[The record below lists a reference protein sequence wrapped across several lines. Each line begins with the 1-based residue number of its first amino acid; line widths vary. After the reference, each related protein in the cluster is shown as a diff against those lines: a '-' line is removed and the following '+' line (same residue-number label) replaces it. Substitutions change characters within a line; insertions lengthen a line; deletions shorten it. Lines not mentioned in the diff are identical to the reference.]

1 MTEGTTH
8 EGEHLAL
15 WGGRFSSGPSP
26 ELAALSKSTQFD
38 WRLADDDIAGS
49 RAHARALARAGLL
62 TSDELQRMEAA
73 LNELQY
79 RVDTGAFAPV
89 EDDED
94 EATALER
101 GLLEIAGDE
110 LGGKL
115 RAGRS
120 RNDQIAAL
128 IRMWLRRQSRVIAN
142 QLLDL
147 CMALIDQSLKAGRTV
162 MPGRTH
168 MQHAQPV
175 LLAHQ
180 LMAHVWPLLRDVDR
194 LRDWDRRID
203 ASPYGS
209 GALAGNTLGLEPV
222 AVARELGFTTVTE
235 NSIDGTASR
244 DLVAE
249 FSFVAA
255 MAGVDISRLSEEI
268 IIWNTQEF
276 AFVRLDDAYSTGSSI
291 MPQKKNPDIAELA
304 RGKAGRLIGDLTGLL
319 ATLKGLPT
327 AYARD
332 LQEDKEAVFDQ
343 VDTLEVLLPAF
354 TGMVATMTFDAARL
368 EAEAPTGFALA
379 TDIAEWL
386 VKQGVPFRHAH
397 ELSGA
402 CVKIAEGRGEELWDL
417 TDDDFIEVFREF
429 LPAEQAVGVR
439 EVLST
444 EGSVAARAGKG
455 GTAPTRVREQI
466 VSAKSAVEQLRTYF
480 HASSDGTA
488 YVSPEA
494 CVNLHDA
501 DQA

>member
-1 MTEGTTH
+1 MTESNN
-8 EGEHLAL
+8 EHLAL
-15 WGGRFSSGPSP
+15 WGGRFTSGPSAA
-26 ELAALSKSTQFD
+26 LAKLSKSTQFD

-49 RAHARALARAGLL
+49 RAHARALG
-62 TSDELQRMEAA
+62 RMEAA
-73 LNELQY
+73 LDELQ
-79 RVDTGAFAPV
+79 RNVDNGTFAPI

-101 GLLEIAGDE
+101 GLIDIAGDE

-120 RNDQIAAL
+120 RNDQIACL
-128 IRMWLRRQSRVIAN
+128 IRMWLRRHSRVIAT
-142 QLLDL
+142 QLIDL
-147 CMALIDQSLKAGRTV
+147 INALIEQSVKAGKAV

-180 LMAHVWPLLRDVDR
+180 LMAHVWPLIRDIQR
-194 LRDWDRRID
+194 LADWDKRIN

-209 GALAGNTLGLEPV
+209 GALAGNTLGLDPE
-222 AVARELGFTTVTE
+222 AVARELGFATVTS
-235 NSIDGTASR
+235 NSIDGTAAR

-249 FSFVAA
+249 FAFIAA
-255 MAGVDISRLSEEI
+255 MTGVDISRLSEEI

-276 AFVRLDDAYSTGSSI
+276 AFVKLDDAYSTGSSI

-304 RGKAGRLIGDLTGLL
+304 RGKSGRLIGDLTGLM

-354 TGMVATMTFDAARL
+354 TGMVATMRFDTERL
-368 EAEAPTGFALA
+368 AAEAPTGFALA

-386 VKQGVPFRHAH
+386 VKNGVPFRHAH

-402 CVKIAEGRGEELWDL
+402 CVKIAEGRGVELWDL
-417 TDDDFIEVFREF
+417 TDEDFISTFAAF
-429 LPAEQAVGVR
+429 LPAEVAPKVR
-439 EVLST
+439 EVLSSD
-444 EGSVAARAGKG
+444 GSVASRNGKG
-455 GTAPTRVREQI
+455 GTSYGRVREQI
-466 VSAKSAVEQLRTYF
+466 ADAKRETEELKVFAEST
-480 HASSDGTA
+480 SDGPA
-488 YVSPEA
+488 YKAPET
-494 CVNLHDA
+494 LR
-501 DQA
+501 

>member
-1 MTEGTTH
+1 MSDDHKPESQD
-8 EGEHLAL
+8 HLAL

-26 ELAALSKSTQFD
+26 ELALLSKSTQFD

-49 RAHARALARAGLL
+49 RAHARALGRAGLL
-62 TSDELQRMEAA
+62 TADELQRMEAA
-73 LNELQY
+73 LDELQ
-79 RVDTGAFAPV
+79 RQVDSGEFTPID
-89 EDDED
+89 DDED

-101 GLLEIAGDE
+101 GLLQIAGDE

-120 RNDQIAAL
+120 RNDQIATL
-128 IRMWLRRQSRVIAN
+128 IRMWMRRHARVVAN
-142 QLLDL
+142 QLLNLAD
-147 CMALIDQSLKAGRTV
+147 ALIVQAKDAGHTV

-180 LMAHVWPLLRDVDR
+180 LIAHVWPLLRDVER
-194 LRDWDRRID
+194 LRDWDQRVD

-222 AVARELGFTTVTE
+222 AVARELGFTNVTE

-249 FSFVAA
+249 FSFVMA

-276 AFVRLDDAYSTGSSI
+276 GFVKLDDAYSTGSSI

-327 AYARD
+327 AYTRD

-354 TGMVATMTFDAARL
+354 TGMVGTMVFNKERL

-386 VKQGVPFRHAH
+386 VKNGVPFRHAH

-402 CVKIAEGRGEELWDL
+402 CVKIAEDRGQELWDL
-417 TDDDFIEVFREF
+417 ADDDFIEVFKEF
-429 LPAEQAVGVR
+429 LPADKAPEVR

-444 EGSVAARAGKG
+444 EGSVSARNGKG
-455 GTAPTRVREQI
+455 GTSPLRVREQI
-466 VSAKSAVEQLRTYF
+466 VSAKTAIEQLRAF
-480 HASSDGTA
+480 ANSVSDGPA
-488 YVSPEA
+488 YKTPES
-494 CVNLHDA
+494 LLK
-501 DQA
+501 

>member
-1 MTEGTTH
+1 MAEQN
-8 EGEHLAL
+8 EQQGEHLAL

-49 RAHARALARAGLL
+49 RAHARALGHAGLL
-62 TSDELQRMEAA
+62 TQDELARMEAA
-73 LNELQY
+73 LDELQ
-79 RVDTGAFAPV
+79 RQVDSGEFAPI

-101 GLLEIAGDE
+101 GLLMIAGDE
-110 LGGKL
+110 LGSKL

-120 RNDQIAAL
+120 RNDQIATL
-128 IRMWLRRQSRVIAN
+128 IRMWMRRKARSIAT
-142 QLLDL
+142 LVLDV
-147 CMALIDQSLKAGRTV
+147 CDALIEQSQAAGKAV

-180 LMAHVWPLLRDVDR
+180 LMAHVWPLLRDVKR
-194 LRDWDRRID
+194 LQDWDQRCD

-209 GALAGNTLGLEPV
+209 GALAGNTLGLDPTM
-222 AVARELGFTTVTE
+222 VARELGFSTVTS
-235 NSIDGTASR
+235 NSIDGTAAR

-249 FSFVAA
+249 FAFINA
-255 MAGVDISRLSEEI
+255 MIGVDISRISEEI

-276 AFVRLDDAYSTGSSI
+276 GFVTLHDSYSTGSSI

-304 RGKAGRLIGDLTGLL
+304 RGKAGRLIGDLTGLMT
-319 ATLKGLPT
+319 TLKGLPT

-343 VDTLEVLLPAF
+343 VDTLEVVLPAF
-354 TGMVATMTFDAARL
+354 AGMVRTMQFDTERL
-368 EAEAPTGFALA
+368 EQEAPTGFALA

-386 VKQGVPFRHAH
+386 VRNGVPFRHAH

-402 CVKIAEGRGEELWDL
+402 CVKIAEGRGVELWDL
-417 TDDDFIEVFREF
+417 SDDDFAQVFEEF
-429 LPAEQAVGVR
+429 LPAETSAQVR
-439 EVLST
+439 DVLST
-444 EGSVAARAGKG
+444 SGSVAARNGKG
-455 GTAPTRVREQI
+455 GTSPLRVREQI
-466 VSAKSAVEQLRTYF
+466 GQAHVDVEQLRGFAHSKCSGPAF
-480 HASSDGTA
+480 HTPKA
-488 YVSPEA
+488 
-494 CVNLHDA
+494 
-501 DQA
+501 